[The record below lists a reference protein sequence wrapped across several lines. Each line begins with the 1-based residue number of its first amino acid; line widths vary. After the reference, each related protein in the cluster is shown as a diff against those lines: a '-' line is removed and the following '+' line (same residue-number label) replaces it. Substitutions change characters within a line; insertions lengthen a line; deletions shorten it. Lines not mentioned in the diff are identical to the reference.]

1 MDEMRA
7 MLDELMGQDRDG
19 QGPKCDLDF
28 LVVMIHSYGCNF
40 DTFWHLFQVHRLV
53 VNQRLWL

>member
-19 QGPKCDLDF
+19 QGPKCDYDF
-28 LVVMIHSYGCNF
+28 LVVMICSYVYIF
-40 DTFWHLFQVHRLV
+40 DTFWHLFQVHGLV
-53 VNQRLWL
+53 VSQRLWL